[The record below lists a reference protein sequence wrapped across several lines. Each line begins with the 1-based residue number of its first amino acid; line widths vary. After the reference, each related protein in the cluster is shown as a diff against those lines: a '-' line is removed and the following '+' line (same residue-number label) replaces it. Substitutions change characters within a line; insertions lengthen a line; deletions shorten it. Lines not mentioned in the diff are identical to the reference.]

1 MVPAG
6 VRSQRIGGST
16 INVHPLTSWG
26 KCIPLQFLEKI
37 GIYQHACIVFFPLCI
52 PKRIDKIRKFMKS
65 YVTASFYGVL
75 VNITYQ
81 LAHTYFQRAHWI
93 ERRTET

>member
-1 MVPAG
+1 MHSFAIPG
-6 VRSQRIGGST
+6 EDWNLST
-16 INVHPLTSWG
+16 CLHRV
-26 KCIPLQFLEKI
+26 
-37 GIYQHACIVFFPLCI
+37 FPLCI
-52 PKRIDKIRKFMKS
+52 PKRIDKIRKFMTS

>member
-16 INVHPLTSWG
+16 INIYSLASLE
-26 KCIPLQFLEKI
+26 KCIPFQFLEKI
-37 GIYQHACIVFFPLCI
+37 GIYQHACIIFFPLCI

-75 VNITYQ
+75 VNVAYQ
-81 LAHTYFQRAHWI
+81 LAHTYVQ
-93 ERRTET
+93 